1 METRTPTVSVIIPC
15 YNAKNTLRG
24 CLGGLLEQDYPS
36 FEIIAVDD
44 NSSDGTGE
52 FLKTFPGV
60 RVILN
65 KANHGPALCRN
76 KAIEA
81 AKGEI
86 LLLIDSDCLVDDKRL
101 ISKHVEGL
109 REPPVDVLG
118 GGVRGIGRGVVAK
131 ADNYSHWFLNI
142 PHSANKVGTHLTTN
156 NMSVK
161 RRVFDQMGYFDARL
175 RTGEDTDFCERAV
188 KAGFKLGLRSDA
200 VVKHHDRENLGD
212 FLKCFYT
219 VGLDRIPT
227 RRRSRHRYWYV
238 LPFGFFSSLLYCL
251 PLGLALALQV
261 TFAWFP
267 YDKRVVLF
275 FPLIFLG
282 RLAMTAG
289 IVHYYYR
296 LTFGDKRE
304 PRGEK

>member
-1 METRTPTVSVIIPC
+1 METEIPTVSVVIPC
-15 YNAKNTLRG
+15 YNAKNTIRG
-24 CLGGLLEQDYPS
+24 CMGGLLEQDYPS

-44 NSSDGTGE
+44 NSNDGTGE
-52 FLKTFPGV
+52 LLRTFAGV
-60 RVILN
+60 QVVLN
-65 KANHGPALCRN
+65 TANYGPAHCRN

-81 AKGEI
+81 SKGEI
-86 LLLIDSDCLVDDKRL
+86 LLFIDSDCLVDDKRL

-109 REPPVDVLG
+109 HESPVHVLG
-118 GGVRGIGRGVVAK
+118 GGVRGIGRSVVAK

-142 PHSANKVGTHLTTN
+142 PYSDNRVSTHLTTN

-161 RRVFDQMGYFDARL
+161 RCVFDQMGCFDVLL

-188 KAGFKLGLRSDA
+188 KAGFKLGLKSDA
-200 VVKHHDRENLGD
+200 IVQHHDRENLRD

-238 LPFGFFSSLLYCL
+238 LPFDFFSSLIYCL

-261 TFAWFP
+261 TVAWFP

-296 LTFGDKRE
+296 ITF
-304 PRGEK
+304 EKIAKY